1 MAEENGKKNLVP
13 VFGEVLSPTDMM
25 LSGYMAM
32 GGGLGGG
39 RILIPDNPTFVFDQL
54 FWNYPFAMYVYR
66 DMEIKDAKIGGD
78 LETRKDAVLALERM
92 VIPASDK
99 RQDRKVAEF
108 IKESLENYMGG
119 SLVAGQLP
127 FENML
132 REMMDATGK

>member
-132 REMMDATGK
+132 REMMDAT